1 MPESKYILFFVGALG
16 AFNGLMLSIYFLR
29 FVKKKNLS
37 SFFLGCLLAALSI
50 RIGKS
55 VLVYFD
61 PHLPRIYLQIGLSAC
76 LLIGPSLLFF
86 IKAAIEQPASL
97 PRSWKRQIIALISVI
112 LIAGVLW
119 PDASYP
125 KLWDIYLIKIIYA
138 VWLAYVIAAGLKLKD
153 IFARLRND
161 PAAVKT
167 AEKWLVTIFCANAV
181 ICICFIMPL
190 LISKCFET
198 YYAGAV
204 IFSFVLYSMIFV
216 HLYKAKTTDQFYL
229 IPGKPNKKTNN
240 SDTSLLLRSLE
251 QAMAGEEMFKNPNL
265 TLNELA
271 KAVNLTSHQLSQV
284 LNDDLGK
291 NFTSYVNEYRI
302 NEACRMMTKEH
313 PFSLEAIGYEVGFN
327 SKSTFYS
334 AFKKLKSTT
343 PLLYKAALTKSD
355 QVANASLSVK

>member
-16 AFNGLMLSIYFLR
+16 VFNGLILSVYFLR

-76 LLIGPSLLFF
+76 LLIGPALYFF
-86 IKAAIEQPASL
+86 IRSAIEQPVTL
-97 PRSWKRQIIALISVI
+97 PGSWKRQIIAFILVI
-112 LIAGVLW
+112 LIGGILW
-119 PDASYP
+119 PDAAYP
-125 KLWDIYLIKIIYA
+125 KLWDIYLIRLIYA
-138 VWLAYVIAAGLKLKD
+138 VWLAYIIAAGIKLKD
-153 IFARLRND
+153 IFYRLSNN
-161 PAAVKT
+161 PAVVKLP
-167 AEKWLVTIFCANAV
+167 EKWLAAIFCINV
-181 ICICFIMPL
+181 IICICFIMPL
-190 LISKCFET
+190 LISKYFET
-198 YYAGAV
+198 YYAGSV
-204 IFSFVLYSMIFV
+204 IFSFVLYGIIFV

-229 IPGKPNKKTNN
+229 IPGKGVKKTGNVN
-240 SDTSLLLRSLE
+240 TELLLRSLE
-251 QAMAGEEMFKNPNL
+251 QAMAGEGMFKNPNL
-265 TLNELA
+265 TLSELA

-302 NEACRMMTKEH
+302 NEACLMMAKEH

-343 PLLYKAALTKSD
+343 PLFYKEEVVKSRQTAD
-355 QVANASLSVK
+355 TH

>member
-1 MPESKYILFFVGALG
+1 MPASKYILFFVGALG
-16 AFNGLMLSIYFLR
+16 VFNGLVLSVYFLR

-76 LLIGPSLLFF
+76 LLIGPALYFF
-86 IKAAIEQPASL
+86 IRSAIEQPAAL

-112 LIAGVLW
+112 LIGGILW

-125 KLWDIYLIKIIYA
+125 KLWDMYLIRLIYA
-138 VWLAYVIAAGLKLKD
+138 VWLAYIIAAGIKLKD
-153 IFARLRND
+153 ILYRLSNN
-161 PAAVKT
+161 PTAVKVS
-167 AEKWLVTIFCANAV
+167 EKWLAAIFCINV
-181 ICICFIMPL
+181 IICICFIMPL

-198 YYAGAV
+198 YYAGSV
-204 IFSFVLYSMIFV
+204 IFSFVLYGMIFV

-229 IPGKPNKKTNN
+229 IQGKPVKKTNSAN
-240 SDTSLLLRSLE
+240 TELLLRSLE
-251 QAMAGEEMFKNPNL
+251 QAMMGEGMFKNPNL
-265 TLNELA
+265 TLAELA
-271 KAVNLTSHQLSQV
+271 KAVNLTGHQLSQV

-302 NEACRMMTKEH
+302 NEACRMMANEH

-343 PLLYKAALTKSD
+343 PLFYKEELVKSH
-355 QVANASLSVK
+355 QTTGPSLN

>member
-1 MPESKYILFFVGALG
+1 MPASKYILFFVGALG
-16 AFNGLMLSIYFLR
+16 VFNGLILSVYFLR
-29 FVKKKNLS
+29 FVKKKNPS

-76 LLIGPSLLFF
+76 LLIGPSLYFF
-86 IKAAIEQPASL
+86 IRSAIEQPATL
-97 PRSWKRQIIALISVI
+97 PRSWKRQIIALILII
-112 LIAGVLW
+112 LIGGILW
-119 PDASYP
+119 PDAAYP
-125 KLWDIYLIKIIYA
+125 KLWDMYLIRLIYA
-138 VWLAYVIAAGLKLKD
+138 VWLVYIIAAGLKLKD
-153 IFARLRND
+153 ILYRLSNNS
-161 PAAVKT
+161 AAVKVS
-167 AEKWLVTIFCANAV
+167 EKWLSAIFCINV
-181 ICICFIMPL
+181 IICICFIMPL

-198 YYAGAV
+198 YYAGSV
-204 IFSFVLYSMIFV
+204 IFSFVLYGMIFV

-229 IPGKPNKKTNN
+229 IPGKSVKKIN
-240 SDTSLLLRSLE
+240 SANTDLLLLSLE
-251 QAMAGEEMFKNPNL
+251 QAMMGEAMFKNPNL
-265 TLNELA
+265 TLAELA
-271 KAVNLTSHQLSQV
+271 KAVNLTGHQLSQV

-302 NEACRMMTKEH
+302 NEACRMMAKEH

-343 PLLYKAALTKSD
+343 PLFYKEELAKGHQAA
-355 QVANASLSVK
+355 NI